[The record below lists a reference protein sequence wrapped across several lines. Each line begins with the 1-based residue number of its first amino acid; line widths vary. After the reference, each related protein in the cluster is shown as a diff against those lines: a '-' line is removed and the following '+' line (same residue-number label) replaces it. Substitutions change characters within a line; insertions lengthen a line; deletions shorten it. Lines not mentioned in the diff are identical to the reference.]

1 MMNATGTP
9 IALPQQSVASTP
21 GDLLQMDIQ
30 EASDPTGYIFDLSLI
45 SNDASPGMDCW
56 PIQDGHF
63 PYLRG
68 LTSTQLLVQDLYKI
82 VERLNNDWLQRLD
95 STPHLVSRRFPL
107 ASFDVFSRGIRAMQQ
122 CFKDSVSDWFELTFP
137 NPLEG
142 RYEDLFSDVVMDS
155 FENILS
161 TVHVAHACAYL
172 IHEDEDYDWN
182 GLFNHMLQWRYLLSN
197 QDDVQF
203 FLMAMDQLKCE
214 HTYHSTIP
222 LSGDGIFYQQ
232 PHAGTLDM
240 LSNGPALRE
249 FSMFVDGRPS
259 LDLTW
264 YIFLTSKRVA
274 FEYKR
279 LYERNIVLLTE
290 CLNWHTPDR
299 AIQDMAGGIITP
311 LREDPRL
318 EEFHNIVV
326 DVEVLLHAGLLQ
338 NPREVEVMLIIHGRV
353 SVAARTQVLSST
365 DRF

>member
-1 MMNATGTP
+1 MDFGAMMMNATGTP

-21 GDLLQMDIQ
+21 GDLSQMDIQ
-30 EASDPTGYIFDLSLI
+30 DASDPTGYIPDLSLI
-45 SNDASPGMDCW
+45 FNDASPGMDYR

-63 PYLRG
+63 PYVGG
-68 LTSTQLLVQDLYKI
+68 LTSTQLLVQNLYKI
-82 VERLNNDWLQRLD
+82 VERLNNDWLQILY
-95 STPHLVSRRFPL
+95 STPHLVSRRSPL

-122 CFKDSVSDWFELTFP
+122 CFKDSVSDRSEPTLP
-137 NPLEG
+137 NPLQG

-172 IHEDEDYDWN
+172 INENEDYDWN
-182 GLFNHMLQWRYLLSN
+182 GLFIHMLQWGYLLSN
-197 QDDVQF
+197 QDDVQC
-203 FLMAMDQLKCE
+203 FLIAMHQLRCE
-214 HTYHSTIP
+214 HTYHFTIP

-232 PHAGTLDM
+232 SHTGTLDM
-240 LSNGPALRE
+240 LKVGPALKG
-249 FSMFVDGRPS
+249 FSMFVDGRHS

-274 FEYKR
+274 FEYSR

-290 CLNWHTPDR
+290 PLNWHTPNR
-299 AIQDMAGGIITP
+299 ATQDMAGGIITP

-318 EEFHNIVV
+318 EGFHKIVD
-326 DVEVLLHAGLLQ
+326 DVEVLLHADVLR

-353 SVAARTQVLSST
+353 SVAART
-365 DRF
+365 